1 MKAHRKQLLATLGL
15 VLGFALGC
23 SADDPNS
30 PTAPPVVPVP
40 PAAGVNVTVTTS
52 TSTLDAAST
61 SSATLTVRATRS
73 DNGQPV
79 PNLTQGSI
87 TTTLGNFGSV
97 SGPQELAIELV
108 DGQATVTLFPGTTI
122 GTASIRAA
130 VSSGVGFTTVT
141 VREPGLPDTF
151 FLGSVSP
158 NTGSPQGG
166 ETISIN
172 GGGFSDPLRVLINGI
187 GAVIQSA
194 SGTQIRVTTP
204 RCVAAACFETG
215 AVTPVDVAVTI
226 NLNEEGQASDT
237 LVSGFSYVNGGGTGI
252 LQPTIFSV
260 TPSSGPNE
268 GGTQVTINGDGFEA
282 PVAVDF
288 GNTGNAVTAQVL
300 SVTRTRIVVLSPPAT
315 GIGAPNLN
323 QLVAIRV
330 TNQSSGRTTTAASA
344 FRYGVDVE
352 ITSIGPGEGPASGG
366 TIVTIFGRGFDEP
379 VAVTLG
385 QHAQQVL
392 SVSGSEI
399 VVRTVPIAVTNCA
412 DVTGPTAVVNIE
424 TGDGDS
430 NGPNFTYRVPRPLLF
445 NVSPFSGP
453 QSGNTLVTVT
463 GANFGSPMI
472 VEWVIGGTAFGG
484 NVQSSTASSISVR
497 SPAIPNTVLDTETC
511 DDNGNPV
518 PPDPTPDP
526 DGERYLPVSAN
537 VRVTDPATG
546 CTATLNGVFSYNP
559 SDTSCRGD

>member
-40 PAAGVNVTVTTS
+40 PAAGVNVSVTTS
-52 TSTLDAAST
+52 ASTLDAASST
-61 SSATLTVRATRS
+61 FATLTVRATRS

-87 TTTLGNFGSV
+87 TTSLGNFGSV

-108 DGQATVTLFPGTTI
+108 NGQATVTLFPGNTI

-204 RCVAAACFETG
+204 RCIQSSCFETG
-215 AVTPVDVAVTI
+215 AVTPVDVTVTT

-237 LVSGFSYVNGGGTGI
+237 LVSGFSYVNGGGGGTLI
-252 LQPTIFSV
+252 PTIFSV

-288 GNTGNAVTAQVL
+288 GNGVNAVAAQVV
-300 SVTRTRIVVLSPPAT
+300 SVTRTRVVVLSPPAT
-315 GIGAPNLN
+315 GIGLPNLN

-330 TNQSSGRTTTAASA
+330 TNQSSGRNTTAAAA
-344 FRYGVDVE
+344 FRYGVDVQ
-352 ITSIGPGEGPASGG
+352 ITSIAPGEGPVEGG
-366 TIVTIFGRGFDEP
+366 TLVTIFGRGFDEP
-379 VAVTLG
+379 VAVEFG
-385 QHAQQVL
+385 GRAQQVL

-399 VVRTVPIAVTNCA
+399 VARSVGVIVTNC
-412 DVTGPTAVVNIE
+412 TPPQGQTRVVNIE
-424 TGDGDS
+424 TGDS
-430 NGPNFTYRVPRPLLF
+430 ATGPEFFYRLLQPQVF
-445 NVSPFSGP
+445 NVSPFGGP

-463 GANFGSPMI
+463 GTNFGSPMI
-472 VEWVIGGTAFGG
+472 VQFVIGGTAFAG
-484 NVQSSTASSISVR
+484 NVQSSTPSSISVR
-497 SPAIPNTVLDTETC
+497 SPAIPNNVLDTEEC
-511 DDNGNPV
+511 DDNGNPI

-526 DGERYLPVSAN
+526 TGERYLAVTAD
-537 VRVTDPATG
+537 VRVTDPDTG
-546 CTATLNGVFSYNP
+546 CTATLAGVFTFSP
-559 SDTSCRGD
+559 SDSSCRGD